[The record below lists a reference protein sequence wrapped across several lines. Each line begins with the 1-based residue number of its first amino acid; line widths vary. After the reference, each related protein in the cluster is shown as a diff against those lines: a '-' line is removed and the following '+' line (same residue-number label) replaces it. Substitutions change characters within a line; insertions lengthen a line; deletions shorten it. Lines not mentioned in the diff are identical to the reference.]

1 MDLPTYMELP
11 TYKNISVK
19 DILLNK
25 EFYAEELIKNKLIAF
40 KKLNPTIEEHEE
52 MVLNISTIKE
62 RNEKVNRKKFYWVID
77 HAHRDADLPNK
88 LFLDEDTIESYKKW
102 SMHLDIQ
109 AVLDQSD
116 NSLDDKVHM
125 QVVSMHMTTFDCD
138 NRFGRTY
145 LLDLTK
151 LYKNCPQE
159 FKDKLIGEYLE
170 NHISATGKEF
180 GFDAPPKTKI
190 QTDKYKLAPAI
201 LEMELKT
208 EEAKIKNFFSVF
220 SPFRTHPITKETI
233 LFWPSY
239 ASCIKLHNK
248 STSWFDELQSWV
260 KDYLDDKNNWY
271 EWTWDVGDV
280 ILFDN
285 RCMLHSY
292 TPGFEIGERIFN
304 QIIVGFEEPFYDG
317 AKTA

>member
-1 MDLPTYMELP
+1 MDLP

-19 DILLNK
+19 DIILNK
-25 EFYAEELIKNKLIAF
+25 DFYAEVLIKDKLIGF
-40 KKLNPTIEEHEE
+40 KKLNPTIEQHEK
-52 MVLNISTIKE
+52 MVLNVCTIKE
-62 RNEKVNRKKFYWVID
+62 RNEKVNDKEFYWVID
-77 HAHRDADLPNK
+77 HAHRDADLPDKFSLN
-88 LFLDEDTIESYKKW
+88 EDIIESYKKW

-125 QVVSMHMTTFDCD
+125 QIVSMHMTTFDCD
-138 NRFGRTY
+138 ANSGKTV

-151 LYKNCPQE
+151 LYEDCPQE

-170 NHISATGKEF
+170 SHASSSGKEF
-180 GFDAPPKTKI
+180 GFDAPPKTKA
-190 QTDKYKLAPAI
+190 QMNKYKLTPEI
-201 LEMELKT
+201 EEMELKV

-239 ASCIKLHNK
+239 SSGIQLHDK
-248 STSWFDELQSWV
+248 STLWFDELKSWV
-260 KDYLDDKNNWY
+260 KDYLDNKDNWY
-271 EWTWDVGDV
+271 EWTWGVGDV
-280 ILFDN
+280 IIFDN

-292 TPGFEIGERIFN
+292 TPGFEIGERVFN
-304 QIIVGFEEPFYDG
+304 QIIVGFEKPFYD
-317 AKTA
+317 AIKTE